1 MPDAAVLDCFQL
13 EAGGDE
19 TEISDVPALAAYLQ
33 LGAMDWKYKTEPQ
46 PGEKPLR
53 NSIELGLAT
62 LVLAGQYTDSFGA
75 ASFIRMIGIRKLLN
89 QPWRGQRRSRNIS
102 SSRL

>member
-1 MPDAAVLDCFQL
+1 MNNCYCILVFPALSFHGYFQL

-46 PGEKPLR
+46 PGKFWR
-53 NSIELGLAT
+53 Q
-62 LVLAGQYTDSFGA
+62 LVWT
-75 ASFIRMIGIRKLLN
+75 
-89 QPWRGQRRSRNIS
+89 
-102 SSRL
+102 

>member
-53 NSIELGLAT
+53 NSAEVRLGHVGPCLT
-62 LVLAGQYTDSFGA
+62 IY
-75 ASFIRMIGIRKLLN
+75 RWY
-89 QPWRGQRRSRNIS
+89 WRLKFRSNDRNSNVTNSTMEAITKGV
-102 SSRL
+102 

>member
-46 PGEKPLR
+46 PGKKPLR
-53 NSIELGLAT
+53 NSIEVRLGH
-62 LVLAGQYTDSFGA
+62 
-75 ASFIRMIGIRKLLN
+75 IGPCLTRYRWCRKF
-89 QPWRGQRRSRNIS
+89 RSNDRNSKVTNSTMEGSMKGI
-102 SSRL
+102 